1 MEIEICKPTPEQEEL
16 QKLFA
21 EVPSKEAIERATY
34 LLNNYSKDS
43 EADIICLALSIDRR
57 LRESKQQKDILDQI
71 LREFPVGN
79 IAEHTIESLPE
90 RISYYLKELAEYTQ
104 RVEDLEDKKLDPK
117 QPICTKCINNLTYY
131 DGWHC
136 MCEEKDVDH
145 NCWVNFDDSWEKCA
159 DHLIDF
165 AEIIKA
171 TEGNSTRNSEYYNRA
186 CAVIETYKRLKNG
199 I

>member
-1 MEIEICKPTPEQEEL
+1 MKIEICKPTPEQAEL
-16 QKLFA
+16 QNLFA

-57 LRESKQQKDILDQI
+57 LRESKQHKDILDQI

-104 RVEDLEDKKLDPK
+104 RVED
-117 QPICTKCINNLTYY
+117 
-131 DGWHC
+131 W
-136 MCEEKDVDH
+136 EE
-145 NCWVNFDDSWEKCA
+145 CA
-159 DHLIDF
+159 DRLSIY
-165 AEIIKA
+165 AEEIQC
-171 TEGNSTRNSEYYNRA
+171 TVTDRA
-186 CAVIETYKRLKNG
+186 LWEVACEDVAEYKRLKNETT
-199 I
+199 